1 LGDINPEIPKLFRIM
16 VAIVPVQSWMA
27 RMALGWGVRD
37 LACAAEVSPPTVRR
51 FERGESLRVVTVEM
65 IQRALENAGVIFI
78 DANGGGPG
86 VRLGSSGKAQLS
98 GSGRWPSRTRG
109 RRAPVNREGESVT
122 ESKESATTRDEV
134 SELMRRVDELRKRL
148 DCLTDEHW

>member
-1 LGDINPEIPKLFRIM
+1 M

-27 RMALGWGVRD
+27 RMALGWGMRD
-37 LACAAEVSPPTVRR
+37 LACAAEVSPATVKR
-51 FERGESLRVVTVEM
+51 FECGESLRVVTVEM
-65 IQRALENAGVIFI
+65 IQRALENAGVILI

-109 RRAPVNREGESVT
+109 RRAPVTRHGESVT
-122 ESKESATTRDEV
+122 EAKESATTRDEV

-148 DCLTDEHW
+148 DCLTDQHC

>member
-1 LGDINPEIPKLFRIM
+1 
-16 VAIVPVQSWMA
+16 
-27 RMALGWGVRD
+27 MALGWGVRD

-65 IQRALENAGVIFI
+65 IERALENAGVIFI

-86 VRLGSSGKAQLS
+86 VRLGSNGKAQPS
-98 GSGRWPSRTRG
+98 GSGRGPSRTRG
-109 RRAPVNREGESVT
+109 RRAPVDCRGESAA

-134 SELMRRVDELRKRL
+134 SELMRRVDELRRWL

>member
-1 LGDINPEIPKLFRIM
+1 M

-78 DANGGGPG
+78 DAK
-86 VRLGSSGKAQLS
+86 RRRT
-98 GSGRWPSRTRG
+98 GRQVGEQRQGT
-109 RRAPVNREGESVT
+109 AKRE
-122 ESKESATTRDEV
+122 
-134 SELMRRVDELRKRL
+134 
-148 DCLTDEHW
+148 W